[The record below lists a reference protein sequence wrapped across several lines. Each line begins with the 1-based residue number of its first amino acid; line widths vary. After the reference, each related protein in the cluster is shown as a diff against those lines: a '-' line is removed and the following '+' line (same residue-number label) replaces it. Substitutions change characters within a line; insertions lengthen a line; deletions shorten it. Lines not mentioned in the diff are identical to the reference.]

1 MLICPVCGSPLS
13 LSEKTARCEKGHCF
27 DVSREGYLNLLMN
40 SSSHG
45 HGDDKKMLLDRR
57 AFLEKGY
64 YAPLLEGL
72 CTAAVEVF
80 PRGGTFLDA
89 GSGEGYYTEGVIKR
103 LLAEGKEAEAFA
115 FDISK
120 EASRLCAKKL
130 KGLAQTFVAS
140 TFHIPMAEESVD
152 LIFSLFAP
160 YSEEEFLRVLKKDGV
175 LIRAVPLTDHLYSLK
190 EAVYENPTRNLA
202 EAPIGEG
209 FCLEKSVEVR
219 REMHLSDPADISHL
233 FGMTPYAHKTSLRD
247 MEKLAALTELKTEMH
262 VGILV
267 YRKK

>member
-1 MLICPVCGSPLS
+1 MKRS
-13 LSEKTARCEKGHCF
+13 LR
-27 DVSREGYLNLLMN
+27 DYLLTL
-40 SSSHG
+40 
-45 HGDDKKMLLDRR
+45 
-57 AFLEKGY
+57 
-64 YAPLLEGL
+64 
-72 CTAAVEVF
+72 AVAVAVF
-80 PRGGTFLDA
+80 T
-89 GSGEGYYTEGVIKR
+89 V
-103 LLAEGKEAEAFA
+103 
-115 FDISK
+115 
-120 EASRLCAKKL
+120 
-130 KGLAQTFVAS
+130 VA
-140 TFHIPMAEESVD
+140 
-152 LIFSLFAP
+152 LF
-160 YSEEEFLRVLKKDGV
+160 

-209 FCLEKSVEVR
+209 FCLEKTVEVR